1 MVVVPVCLNVR
12 CCSSGYLGIV
22 LPRIK
27 AMSLPFLAFG
37 RIVVNAIFQEYS
49 KEGKLSPSH
58 IGIRNIP
65 SDICYD
71 DTKHC

>member
-1 MVVVPVCLNVR
+1 MLDVVLQGAWVLY
-12 CCSSGYLGIV
+12 YL
-22 LPRIK
+22 

-49 KEGKLSPSH
+49 KEGKLFPSH
-58 IGIRNIP
+58 IGIRNIQ

-71 DTKHC
+71 DTKHY